1 MEAAVASG
9 KSGALR
15 RAVYHVVADDEMK
28 NLRDC
33 VRRIDGAVR
42 VDGWGLREGGR
53 KVVGLVCGGR
63 SL

>member
-1 MEAAVASG
+1 MASG

-15 RAVYHVVADDEMK
+15 RAVYHVVTDDEGK

-42 VDGWGLREGGR
+42 RDWWRVAI
-53 KVVGLVCGGR
+53 V
-63 SL
+63 